1 MLMPVTLGRGSDRTG
16 VLRRVVAELAQ
27 FLRSARASRCA
38 PAARSADFAA
48 RLRRR
53 NTTNVR
59 LWLTNVV
66 VAPRVQR
73 QRAIAKHDEI
83 PARRRFRRVSCR
95 RARDPRRV
103 TAGGDVATRGRTGRA
118 AAAGQD
124 AAGSVNQNVDPS
136 PSALVKPI
144 SPPWAAMI
152 SCANASPSP
161 VPPTD

>member
-27 FLRSARASRCA
+27 FLRGARASRCA
-38 PAARSADFAA
+38 PAVRSADFAA

-66 VAPRVQR
+66 VAPRVER
-73 QRAIAKHDEI
+73 QRAIATKHDEI

-95 RARDPRRV
+95 RARAARRV
-103 TAGGDVATRGRTGRA
+103 TAGGDGATRGRTGRA
-118 AAAGQD
+118 AAAD
-124 AAGSVNQNVDPS
+124 
-136 PSALVKPI
+136 
-144 SPPWAAMI
+144 
-152 SCANASPSP
+152 
-161 VPPTD
+161 